1 MRRMCILLL
10 ALGGVAGYWWF
21 RTYEPVGVIQEQ
33 LAAIDE
39 GQYSRAYEYLS
50 STTRATLTF
59 EEFVAMVQNNSV
71 VMEIRGTSLS
81 TRAREGSMAMISG
94 VLKGY
99 GELTCQA
106 SYVLVVEEGDWKIQ
120 SFHWAPPRRDRS

>member
-1 MRRMCILLL
+1 MRAMCLVLV
-10 ALGGVAGYWWF
+10 ALGGLIGYWWL

-39 GQYSRAYEYLS
+39 GQYPRAYEYLS

-71 VMEIRGTSLS
+71 VMEIRGTSWP
-81 TRAREGSMAMISG
+81 TRAREGSVAMISG

-106 SYVLVVEEGDWKIQ
+106 NYVLVLEEGEWRIQ
-120 SFHWAPPRRDRS
+120 SFQWAPPRRDK

>member
-1 MRRMCILLL
+1 MRAMCLVLV
-10 ALGGVAGYWWF
+10 ALGGLVGYWWLG
-21 RTYEPVGVIQEQ
+21 TYEPVGVIQEQ

-39 GQYSRAYEYLS
+39 GQYPRAYEYLS

-59 EEFVAMVQNNSV
+59 EEFAAMVQNNSV
-71 VMEIRGTSLS
+71 VMEIRGTSLP
-81 TRAREGSMAMISG
+81 TRAREGSVAMIRG

-106 SYVLVVEEGDWKIQ
+106 NYVLVLEEGEWRIQ
-120 SFHWAPPRRDRS
+120 SFQWAPPRRDK